1 MMLFEGLFWLILL
14 LFIAPVVIRRVRVL
28 EGASFMWQSALIWGG
43 LLVFLVVL
51 YHQLGLKQQDQTIFL
66 QDDSTKDNLMPY
78 DEPPSFEDTTRERGT
93 DL

>member
-28 EGASFMWQSALIWGG
+28 EGVSFMWQSALIWGG
-43 LLVFLVVL
+43 LIVFLVVL
-51 YHQLGLKQQDQTIFL
+51 YHQLGLEQQDQTIFL
-66 QDDSTKDNLMPY
+66 QDDDMQDNLMPY
-78 DEPPSFEDTTRERGT
+78 DQQPSFRGT

>member
-28 EGASFMWQSALIWGG
+28 EGVSFMWQSALIWGG

-51 YHQLGLKQQDQTIFL
+51 YHQLGLEQQDQTIFL
-66 QDDSTKDNLMPY
+66 QEDDRQDNLMPY
-78 DEPPSFEDTTRERGT
+78 DQQPSFRGT